1 MKKLERLCYFANY
14 LSKKGLIIGSEGNLS
29 IRDKKGFWITPSG
42 KIKENLKPEEIAFI
56 NWNGEFLKGN
66 PSSEWGMHLEI
77 YRKNPAALAIVHSH
91 PTYLL
96 VLNLLG
102 FPFKNFSLFE
112 AQYFFKEI
120 KIIPPLPPG
129 SFELWNKVSEES
141 INSNVLVLSN
151 HGLVVWERDLE
162 TAVNLSIIF
171 EKLCKIEYL
180 KKLAE
185 GFRDENKV

>member
-29 IRDKKGFWITPSG
+29 IRDKEGFWITPSG

-56 NWNGEFLKGN
+56 NWNGKFLKGS

-77 YRKNPAALAIVHSH
+77 YRKNPSACAVVHSH
-91 PTYLL
+91 PVYVL
-96 VLNLLG
+96 VLNLSG

-112 AQYFFKEI
+112 AQFFLKEI

-129 SFELWNKVSEES
+129 SFELCNKVSEES
-141 INSNVLVLSN
+141 MNSNVLILSN
-151 HGLVVWERDLE
+151 HGLVVWGEDLE

-180 KKLAE
+180 KKLVE
-185 GFRDENKV
+185 GGFKG